1 MGGTN
6 MEWLQTILDD
16 ESVENKVDA
25 IKKELPKHFIPKDKY
40 NEKANEVQEKAD
52 ELKATTD
59 KMNEL
64 QTQVEKLSNAE
75 GEQEKLK
82 EQLEAINNEF
92 ETFKGESESRLANVK
107 KTQAIERGLR
117 DAQANPE
124 TVDLLIG
131 KFDLEQIELADDGN
145 IKDWDKHLEP
155 LKESRKSLFAES
167 SVSGTKPPDGTNTE
181 PSGYKA
187 KYEDALKTGNSLEA
201 IKIKQEA
208 FKEGEIL

>member
-1 MGGTN
+1 MD
-6 MEWLQTILDD
+6 WLQTILDD
-16 ESVENKVDA
+16 ENVKNKIDA
-25 IKKELPKHFIPKDKY
+25 IKKELPKHFIPKEKY
-40 NEKANEVQEKAD
+40 NEKASEVQEKAD

-64 QTQVEKLSNAE
+64 QTQVEKLSDAE

-82 EQLEAINNEF
+82 EKIAAINNEF
-92 ETFKGESESRLANVK
+92 EAFKGESESRLSNVK

-124 TVDLLIG
+124 TIDLLITR
-131 KFDLEQIELADDGN
+131 FDLDKIELADDGN
-145 IKDWDKHLEP
+145 VKEWDKHLEP
-155 LKESRKSLFAES
+155 LKETRKSLFAES
-167 SVSGTKPPDGTNTE
+167 SVSGTRPPDGKTTE
-181 PSGYKA
+181 PGGYKA
-187 KYEDALKTGNSLEA
+187 KYDEAMKSGNSLAA